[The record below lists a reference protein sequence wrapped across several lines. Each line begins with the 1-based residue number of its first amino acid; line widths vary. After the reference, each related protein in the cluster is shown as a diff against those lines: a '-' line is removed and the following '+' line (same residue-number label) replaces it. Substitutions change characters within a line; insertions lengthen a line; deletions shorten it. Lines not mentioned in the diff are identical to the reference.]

1 MSILKIDSII
11 SRLDGHERDLEKVG
25 GETREAAVAAILRPG
40 AHTEALFILRASRE
54 GDPWSGQMAFPGG
67 HKDPGDSSLRY
78 TAERETWEE
87 IGLDLASH
95 ARHLGELDQIRIR
108 PRGRNID
115 MVVTPVLYVLEN
127 EPPRFNPNHEVA
139 DILWGSLD
147 EMYSGHSRTKEVF
160 HVGGQAQTFPGYS
173 VGEQV
178 VWGLTMRMLEQF
190 FTMLNP
196 EFEANPDW

>member
-11 SRLDGHERDLEKVG
+11 TRLNGHQRELEDVGDG
-25 GETREAAVAAILRPG
+25 TREAAVAAILRPG
-40 AHTEALFILRASRE
+40 DHTEALFILRASRD

-67 HKDPGDSSLRY
+67 HKDPEDISIRH

-87 IGLDLASH
+87 IGLDLSRH
-95 ARHLGELDQIRIR
+95 ARHLGELDQIRVR

-115 MVVTPVLYVLEN
+115 MVVTPVLYVLES
-127 EPPRFNPNHEVA
+127 EPVMLNPNHEVA

-147 EMYSGHSRTKEVF
+147 EMYSGSSRTEEVF
-160 HVGGQAQTFPGYS
+160 HVGGQSQTFPGYS

-196 EFEANPDW
+196 EFEAEQNW

>member
-11 SRLDGHERDLEKVG
+11 SRLDVHKRDIQEIG
-25 GETREAAVAAILRPG
+25 AETREAAVAAILRPG
-40 AHTEALFILRASRE
+40 PHTEALFILRSSRE

-67 HKDPGDSSLRY
+67 HRDPEDLSIRH

-87 IGLDLASH
+87 IGLDLSSH
-95 ARHLGELDQIRIR
+95 ARHLGELDQIRVR

-115 MVVTPVLYVLEN
+115 MVVTPVLYVLES
-127 EPPRFNPNHEVA
+127 EPAALNPNYEVA

-147 EMYSGHSRTKEVF
+147 EMYHGVSRTEEIF
-160 HVGGQAQTFPGYS
+160 HIAGQSQSFPGYS

-196 EFEANPDW
+196 DYESEPDW

>member
-1 MSILKIDSII
+1 MSILKIDNII
-11 SRLDGHERDLEKVG
+11 SRLDGHQRDLEDVG
-25 GETREAAVAAILRPG
+25 EGTREAAVATILRPG

-67 HKDPGDSSLRY
+67 HKDPEDPSIRH

-87 IGLDLASH
+87 IGLDLSSH
-95 ARHLGELDQIRIR
+95 ARHLGELDQIRVR

-115 MVVTPVLYVLEN
+115 MVVTPVLYVLEH
-127 EPPRFNPNHEVA
+127 EPAMLNPNHEVA

-147 EMYSGHSRTKEVF
+147 AMYSGSSRTEEIF
-160 HVGGQAQTFPGYS
+160 HVGGQSQTFPGYS

-196 EFEANPDW
+196 EFEAEQNW

>member
-11 SRLDGHERDLEKVG
+11 TRLNGHQRDLEDVG
-25 GETREAAVAAILRPG
+25 DGTREAAVAAILRPG
-40 AHTEALFILRASRE
+40 DHTEALFILRASRE

-67 HKDPGDSSLRY
+67 HKDPEDISIRH
-78 TAERETWEE
+78 TAARETWEE
-87 IGLDLASH
+87 IGLDLSRH
-95 ARHLGELDQIRIR
+95 ARHLGELDQIRVR

-115 MVVTPVLYVLEN
+115 MVVTPVLYVLES
-127 EPPRFNPNHEVA
+127 EPAMLNPNHEVA

-147 EMYSGHSRTKEVF
+147 EMYSGSSRTEEIF
-160 HVGGQAQTFPGYS
+160 HVGGQSQTFPGYS

-196 EFEANPDW
+196 EFEAEQNW

>member
-11 SRLDGHERDLEKVG
+11 SRLDGHQRDLEEVG
-25 GETREAAVAAILRPG
+25 EGTREAAVATILRPG
-40 AHTEALFILRASRE
+40 VHTEALFILRASRE

-67 HKDPGDSSLRY
+67 HKDPGDSSIRH

-87 IGLDLASH
+87 IGLDLTSH
-95 ARHLGELDQIRIR
+95 ARHLGELDQIRVR

-115 MVVTPVLYVLEN
+115 MVVTPVLYVLES
-127 EPPRFNPNHEVA
+127 EPAMLNPNHEVA

-147 EMYSGHSRTKEVF
+147 EMYSGSSRTEEVF
-160 HVGGQAQTFPGYS
+160 HIAGQSQTFPGYS

-190 FTMLNP
+190 FIMLNP
-196 EFEANPDW
+196 EFEADPDW